1 VANPKQL
8 LAVDVGGTEI
18 KAALLCAASD
28 RPTEQ
33 SEQTGLTVLTR
44 ARRTTP
50 RGPDGKATADA
61 VVDAVAA
68 LADEFGEQY
77 PIAAVGVVVPGVVHE
92 GVGVYSANLGWQD
105 FPFRAELAR
114 ATGRPIAFGHDTGA
128 CGLAE
133 FRLGAARGVRN
144 AVVMPIGT
152 GIAGAI
158 IMDGQLRTGGGYAG
172 EIGHVDV
179 CHGLPCGCGL
189 TGCMEAMASSAAIAR
204 RYAERTGRAVPGAA
218 EVLHAVTDGDP
229 VAGKVWDDAV
239 DALAKGIRVL
249 ATLLGPEVVVLGG
262 GLAMAGDLLLKP
274 VAERLAGLLSFQRRP
289 ELRLAELGDEAGCL
303 GAGILAL
310 DLTEGES

>member
-18 KAALLCAASD
+18 KAALLSAASD

-33 SEQTGLTVLTR
+33 AGLTVLAR

-50 RGPDGKATADA
+50 RGADGKATADA
-61 VVDAVAA
+61 VVGAVAELTA
-68 LADEFGEQY
+68 EFGAEH
-77 PIAAVGVVVPGVVHE
+77 PIAAVGVVVPGVVHD

-105 FPFRAELAR
+105 FPFRDELTG
-114 ATGRPIAFGHDTGA
+114 ATGRPVAFGHDTGA
-128 CGLAE
+128 AGLAE

-158 IMDGQLRTGGGYAG
+158 IMDGELRTGGGYAG

-204 RYAERTGRAVPGAA
+204 RYAEKTGRAVPGAA
-218 EVLHAVTDGDP
+218 EVLHAVTDGDA
-229 VAGKVWDDAV
+229 VAVEVWDDAV

-262 GLAMAGDLLLKP
+262 GLAMAGDLLAKP